1 MTAENIA
8 VMVLDNLTWIAGF
21 QLLLVVAVIIGL
33 YIAVKKIDDLR
44 QEVWYLE
51 DQMNAMQTYTYT
63 SKDCWK

>member
-21 QLLLVVAVIIGL
+21 QLLLVVAVITGL

-44 QEVWYLE
+44 QEVWYLD
-51 DQMNAMQTYTYT
+51 DQVNAMQTYTYT

>member
-8 VMVLDNLTWIAGF
+8 VMVLDNLTWITGF

>member
-44 QEVWYLE
+44 QEVWYLD
-51 DQMNAMQTYTYT
+51 DQVNAMQTYIYT

>member
-21 QLLLVVAVIIGL
+21 QLLLVVAVIVGL

-44 QEVWYLE
+44 HEVWYLE
-51 DQMNAMQTYTYT
+51 DQMNVMQTYTYT